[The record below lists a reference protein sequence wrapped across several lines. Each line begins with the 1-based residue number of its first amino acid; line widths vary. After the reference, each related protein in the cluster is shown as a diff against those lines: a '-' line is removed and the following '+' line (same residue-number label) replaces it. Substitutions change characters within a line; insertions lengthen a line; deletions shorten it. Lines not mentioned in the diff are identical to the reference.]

1 MHLNR
6 KNRIEKALNE
16 QFNPS
21 YLEVL
26 NESFMHRVPE
36 NAETHFKVVMVSSIF
51 ENTPTVQRHKK
62 VYSVMQS
69 EMAAGLHALSLH
81 LYTPTEWQK
90 NAAVLSTPHCAHKGD
105 ESKQ

>member
-36 NAETHFKVVMVSSIF
+36 NAETHFKVVMVSSSF
-51 ENTPTVQRHKK
+51 EHTPTVQRHKK
-62 VYSVMQS
+62 VYQVMQP
-69 EMAAGLHALSLH
+69 EMASGLHALSLH
-81 LYTPTEWQK
+81 LYTPTEWQT
-90 NAAVLSTPHCAHKGD
+90 NASVPPTPNCAN
-105 ESKQ
+105 Q